1 MDKWLRM
8 SLVASVLL
16 AGFSVFYYFV
26 IFLPSVE
33 SRKFDAAKAQ
43 AEKAE
48 TVARER
54 ELKYESCIRVAEA
67 SYYSGWAAACKEVAE
82 IDKAAHSNCL
92 KRPYADKAQCDSTY
106 GKINPNPDCSLPKA
120 RADGV
125 NKYYSDAKESC
136 LAEAKLG
143 L

>member
-1 MDKWLRM
+1 MDKWLKM

-16 AGFSVFYYFV
+16 AGVSVFYYFV

-33 SRKFDAAKAQ
+33 NRKFEAAKAQ
-43 AEKAE
+43 AAKAE

-54 ELKYESCIRVAEA
+54 KEKYDACVKLAET

-82 IDKAAHSNCL
+82 IDKAAYENCM
-92 KRPYADKAQCDSTY
+92 KRPYATKVQCDSTY
-106 GKINPNPDCSLPKA
+106 GKINTSPDCSLPKS

-125 NKYYSDAKESC
+125 NKYFSDAKESC
-136 LAEAKLG
+136 LSEAKLG